1 MYSNTYQLLDL
12 VPESNHT
19 FSVMAYSEA
28 GWSDRSPTTTL
39 STSEGEPPEKCSPPY
54 RGYSTAYSNV
64 TAFSLSWYAPRSYG
78 YPVLKFD
85 LLVNNVTS
93 PPGDL
98 FEFGYQTSYNYLCGG
113 LQGQNLG
120 ACAPDTTYEFQ
131 IRAWNQEGPGEWSNV
146 KYLSTAPIRPPQTP
160 YAPKERKINDY
171 WSARGADQ
179 HLPTRIPHPPP
190 PPASP
195 APHPHPRHSP
205 RQVGE
210 DDDHPLVVR
219 DRRRRATRN
228 VAVVRHARRATAQV
242 RERERV

>member
-1 MYSNTYQLLDL
+1 I
-12 VPESNHT
+12 
-19 FSVMAYSEA
+19 
-28 GWSDRSPTTTL
+28 
-39 STSEGEPPEKCSPPY
+39 
-54 RGYSTAYSNV
+54 
-64 TAFSLSWYAPRSYG
+64 
-78 YPVLKFD
+78 
-85 LLVNNVTS
+85 NNVTS

-179 HLPTRIPHPPP
+179 HLPTHPASSTSPPRIPRTPPT
-190 PPASP
+190 SP
-195 APHPHPRHSP
+195 AFPAT
-205 RQVGE
+205 GG
-210 DDDHPLVVR
+210 
-219 DRRRRATRN
+219 RRRRSPPGGTRPTATGCRSTSTSSATGTPTTSAASRATR
-228 VAVVRHARRATAQV
+228 RT
-242 RERERV
+242 